1 MKHSLNL
8 VALGL
13 AFTLGVTLG
22 GCRQKVAE
30 VEPTPTA
37 PTPTAA
43 PDTITT
49 NPAAPPTATPTAPN
63 PTTTA
68 SPQPTPTT
76 GGSPGTALNSPQA
89 ATLTA
94 QDAGAQI
101 NLRSQPDASSRSKGY
116 GLVGDPVKLLRQ
128 AKASDGYTW
137 YYVKFDGSGAEGWIR
152 SDFITTAGNAVVE
165 EGHRQD
171 YICSGV
177 FDELVFK
184 VHYGENGYTYIEF
197 NNLETG
203 IQFDANLSYDGQ
215 NSQGQSVF
223 VGESGP
229 PGGDT
234 YPIRVTGG
242 QPSNGSKISLEYA
255 DIPATGTCE

>member
-8 VALGL
+8 IALGL
-13 AFTLGVTLG
+13 ALTLGVTLG
-22 GCRQKVAE
+22 ACRQKVAE
-30 VEPTPTA
+30 VEPTPAT
-37 PTPTAA
+37 PTPTAE
-43 PDTITT
+43 PDTVTASPSAT
-49 NPAAPPTATPTAPN
+49 STATPSTPN
-63 PTTTA
+63 STPEA
-68 SPQPTPTT
+68 SPKPAPTT
-76 GGSPGTALNSPQA
+76 GGSPGTTLNPPQA

-94 QDAGAQI
+94 QDTGAQI

-116 GLVGDPVKLLRQ
+116 GLVDDPVKLLRQ
-128 AKASDGYTW
+128 ANASDGYTW

-152 SDFITTAGNAVVE
+152 SDFITTSGNAVVE
-165 EGHRQD
+165 ESHRQD
-171 YICSGV
+171 YTCSGV

-229 PGGDT
+229 PGGGT
-234 YPIRVTGG
+234 YSIRVIGG
-242 QPSNGSKISLEYA
+242 KPSSGSKISLEYA